1 MPLSGQLVVRQNLL
15 DDTASRRGTHG
26 ELATDQMAQVG
37 NDSVAELL
45 LGVAEDIVE
54 GAHTLAVETEVLGET
69 LRHTHL
75 QVRLLVEEVP
85 HGPGVILERA
95 RGETLVR

>member
-1 MPLSGQLVVRQNLL
+1 MPLSRQLVVRQDLL

-37 NDSVAELL
+37 RDGAAELL
-45 LGVAEDIVE
+45 LGVAKDIVE
-54 GAHTLAVETEVLGET
+54 SADTLAVKTEVLGET
-69 LRHTHL
+69 LCHAHL
-75 QVRLLVEEVP
+75 QVRLLVEEVS
-85 HGPGVILERA
+85 HSPGVILERA